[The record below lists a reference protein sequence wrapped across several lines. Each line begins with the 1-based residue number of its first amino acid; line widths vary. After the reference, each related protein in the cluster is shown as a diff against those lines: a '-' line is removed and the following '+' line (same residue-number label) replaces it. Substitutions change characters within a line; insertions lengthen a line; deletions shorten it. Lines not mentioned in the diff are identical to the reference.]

1 MNANMFAPRPA
12 DPQSQLVVEPTALLR
27 LLPAPEHAQTGGRG
41 SSPRATTT
49 PPFWTWF
56 IANPRC
62 PRGV

>member
-1 MNANMFAPRPA
+1 MNANTLAPRPA
-12 DPQSQLVVEPTALLR
+12 DPQSHLVVESAMPLR
-27 LLPAPEHAQTGGRG
+27 LLPAPERTETGEGG

-56 IANPRC
+56 IANPRS